1 MDPILILADDLT
13 GAADTA
19 ARCRSAGLPAT
30 ICLTPPGQPLP
41 AGVVA
46 FTSDSRHLPPDE
58 AARRV
63 RDVAAPLAG
72 VDALWYKKIDS
83 TLRGNIGAEL
93 DALLDLLDAPAAL
106 VCPAFPAQGRGTVNG
121 HLVAPG
127 GPPVGIHLPSR
138 LGEQSHHPVQAF
150 SLEDVRSG
158 ELGERF
164 QRRDAKTRGA
174 VLSQSKVRR
183 GDEESRRLL
192 VVDAMTDA
200 DLALI
205 VDAAGSIPGLLL
217 CGSAGLIGE
226 VAKRSGTL
234 SDPPGFGKP
243 GGSDGSA
250 LVVVGSGSAMAHR
263 QIERLLADRADTAR
277 LVVEDDSSSPP
288 SPDAALVLLH
298 QPRPAPDAV
307 LDGPTA
313 RRLAERLAEC
323 AQAQMAANRPDLL
336 ILVGGDT
343 AVAVLSRLGVQR
355 LDVQAEL
362 LPGMPLC
369 TAFVARRPLRVV
381 MKPGSFGDED
391 VLTVLLERAG
401 YLHNRIG

>member
-19 ARCRSAGLPAT
+19 ARCRAAGLPAT

-58 AARRV
+58 AAQRV

-72 VDALWYKKIDS
+72 IDARWYKKIDS

-93 DALLDLLDAPAAL
+93 DALVDLLDAPAAL
-106 VCPAFPAQGRGTVNG
+106 ICPAFPAQGRGTVNG

-127 GPPVGIHLPSR
+127 GPPVGIHLPSL
-138 LGEQSHHPVQAF
+138 LGEQSRHPVQAF

-174 VLSQSKVRR
+174 VLSQSKERK
-183 GDEESRRLL
+183 GGAESRRLL

-226 VAKRSGTL
+226 VARRL
-234 SDPPGFGKP
+234 PSDLPGFGES
-243 GGSDGSA
+243 GRSGGSA
-250 LVVVGSGSAMAHR
+250 LVVVGSGSPMAHR

-288 SPDAALVLLH
+288 GPDAALVLLH
-298 QPRPAPDAV
+298 QPRPAPGAV

-313 RRLAERLAEC
+313 RRLAARLAEC
-323 AQAQMAANRPDLL
+323 AQAQMAANRPNLL

-343 AVAVLSRLGVQR
+343 AVAVLSRLGVER

-362 LPGMPLC
+362 LPGMPQC
-369 TAFVARRPLRVV
+369 VADVDGAPLHVV
-381 MKPGSFGDED
+381 LKPGSFGDENTLKD
-391 VLTVLLERAG
+391 LLG
-401 YLHNRIG
+401 W

>member
-19 ARCRSAGLPAT
+19 ARCRAAGLPAT
-30 ICLTPPGQPLP
+30 ICLRPPGQSLP

-58 AARRV
+58 AAQRV
-63 RDVAAPLAG
+63 REVTAPLAG
-72 VDALWYKKIDS
+72 FDARWYKKIDS

-106 VCPAFPAQGRGTVNG
+106 ICPAFPAQGRGTVNG
-121 HLVAPG
+121 HLVAPS
-127 GPPVGIHLPSR
+127 GPPVGIHLPSLLR
-138 LGEQSHHPVQAF
+138 EQSRFPVAFF
-150 SLEDVRSG
+150 SLDDVRSG
-158 ELGERF
+158 GLRERF
-164 QRRDAKTRGA
+164 QRRDAKTLG
-174 VLSQSKVRR
+174 RR
-183 GDEESRRLL
+183 GGKDSQRLL
-192 VVDAMTDA
+192 VVDAVTDE
-200 DLALI
+200 DLAAI
-205 VDAAGSIPGLLL
+205 VDAARSIPGLLL

-298 QPRPAPDAV
+298 QPRPAPGAV

-323 AQAQMAANRPDLL
+323 AQAQMTANRPDLL